1 MDNMRLQSLGIVRG
15 GARIAQR
22 WPAGFLSVLIVS
34 GIIGYLKLGQVVYY
48 WDESFIV
55 YDAWRLYLGQIPN
68 SDYISGYMGAQSV
81 LLAAVFDLFGATFD
95 AYHASMFVYWM
106 IYVAA
111 VFVVARQLVSELSAA
126 FASLL
131 AALGYLQWWYLN
143 PGLSVEILAVLALGS
158 LLLWQRDRQRR
169 FLVLAGVLCG
179 VALSF
184 KQSGLFIGVAALNV
198 IAILHLLT
206 GSSKVWHRL
215 ATAFLPVVAF
225 AGYVILRLSGQS
237 AAPALNYVVLVPW
250 LSIALILIV
259 LAFRTGSRDHQLL
272 RYLADCLAFGGA
284 ALVAVAPLMT
294 WYALHGLAP
303 LALLK
308 ETFVRVP
315 GLVDQGVAPLGLPDL
330 EMLVM
335 IGVSFMPLYL
345 GWFVRGRVTVVSLIA
360 LLGVAVLIG
369 LYGSGNF
376 AGFIDGIYE
385 RLWRG
390 FIWWTI
396 LVTPFVLTAVVLCAG
411 DGRLGLLHHE
421 MERLCIPIV
430 FGGTFLAITF
440 PWPTHMYVV
449 AIVAL
454 MAVALVSSILTIR
467 SRMEAAV
474 PMKVRKW
481 AGVAVCCA
489 LVVFLFDYQ
498 LRIQRPL
505 YPIKVDQARLHGWV
519 AQNEAPYIELTQA
532 IQRLPEGET
541 VFAYP
546 NLAFSMFLAGRTPQ
560 TKYGNFL
567 GRELEFDSLVQEIK
581 DLKVDWVIVSPSDYG
596 SLFYVQAG
604 LAPRGFPQALEPLYE
619 KAFTVS
625 EWDFYRRVRNQ

>member
-1 MDNMRLQSLGIVRG
+1 MRLQSLNIARG
-15 GARIAQR
+15 TEPFIQR
-22 WPAGFLSVLIVS
+22 WLAGLSFVLIVT
-34 GIIGYLKLGQVVYY
+34 GIVGYLKLGQVVYY

-68 SDYISGYMGAQSV
+68 SDYVSGYMGAQSL
-81 LLAAVFDLFGATFD
+81 LLAVVFDLFGATFD
-95 AYHASMFVYWM
+95 AYHASMFVYWL

-111 VFVVARQLVSELSAA
+111 VFVVARQLASQLSAV

-158 LLLWQRDRQRR
+158 LLLWQRNRQRR
-169 FLVLAGVLCG
+169 FLVLAGLLCG
-179 VALSF
+179 AALSF

-198 IAILHLLT
+198 ITILHLLQAP
-206 GSSKVWHRL
+206 SRLWHRL
-215 ATAFLPVVAF
+215 AIGFLPVVAF
-225 AGYVILRLSGQS
+225 VGYVILRLSGQS
-237 AAPALNYVVLVPW
+237 VAPTLNYVVLVPW
-250 LSIALILIV
+250 LFIALVLIA
-259 LAFRTGSRDHQLL
+259 LTFRTGSRDHGLFP
-272 RYLADCLAFGGA
+272 YLADCLGFGGA
-284 ALVAVAPLMT
+284 ALAAVAPLVM
-294 WYALHGLAP
+294 WYTLNGLAP
-303 LALLK
+303 FALIK

-315 GLVDQGVAPLGLPDL
+315 ALVDRGVAPLGAPDL

-335 IGVSFMPLYL
+335 IGASLLPLYL
-345 GWFVRGRVTVVSLIA
+345 GWLLRRRVAIVASIVVL
-360 LLGVAVLIG
+360 VMAVLVG
-369 LYGSGNF
+369 FYGARDF

-396 LVTPFVLTAVVLCAG
+396 LVTPFVLMAVVLPTQV
-411 DGRLGLLHHE
+411 GRLGLIHHE
-421 MERLCIPIV
+421 TERLCIPIV
-430 FGGTFLAITF
+430 FGGTFLAIAF

-454 MAVALVSSILTIR
+454 MAVALASAISTTR
-467 SRMEAAV
+467 SRNGTAGPKRV
-474 PMKVRKW
+474 SKW
-481 AGVAVCCA
+481 LGIALCCA
-489 LVVFLFDYQ
+489 LVAMLFDYQ

-505 YPIKVDQARLHGWV
+505 YPIEVDQPRLHGWV

-546 NLAFSMFLAGRTPQ
+546 NLAFSMFLAGRAPQ

-567 GRELEFDSLVQEIK
+567 GGEPEFDSLVREIE
-581 DLKVDWVIVSPSDYG
+581 DMKVDWVIVSPNDYG
-596 SLFYVQAG
+596 SLFYLQYG
-604 LAPRGFPQALEPLYE
+604 LAQRGLSQALAPQYE
-619 KAFTVS
+619 KAFTLS
-625 EWDFYRRVRNQ
+625 EWDFYRRVRDR